1 MNPGL
6 RYHIASLAAVFLA
19 LTVGLLIG
27 GLFLNTAP
35 TTTQDKLIN
44 RIQGDIETLTNESNA
59 NKQALERNREF
70 IKALAPALQNSLMK
84 TRSVSVVMTGDDT
97 KALDEAISAVRESGA
112 KLNGVIRITDKYEI
126 KSPRNRQNLIDN
138 LRLAY
143 PNLPNDN
150 QAIIRCIANSAF
162 IPSSFDAIRKTLSD
176 AGIIDFEGSFNE
188 QNTVILLVGGNS
200 TDSERV
206 VTLDKPMIS
215 IWKANNLKV
224 AASERSD
231 AAYSHISTY
240 RESKIAVVDCIDTL
254 IGRLL
259 FNVIYDVEPMVY
271 GITEQADLTTPKRM
285 DQVLKVK

>member
-44 RIQGDIETLTNESNA
+44 RIQGDIETLTKESNA

-70 IKALAPALQNSLMK
+70 IKALAPALHNSLMK

-97 KALDEAISAVRESGA
+97 KALDETISAVRDSGA
-112 KLNGVIRITDKYEI
+112 KLNGVIQITDKYET
-126 KSPRNRQNLIDN
+126 KSPRNRQNLIDD

-162 IPSSFDAIRKTLSD
+162 ISSFGPIRKVLSD
-176 AGIIDFEGSFNE
+176 AGIIDVEGTFSE
-188 QNTVILLVGGNS
+188 KNTVILLVGGNS
-200 TDSERV
+200 TDSGRV

-224 AASERSD
+224 AATERSD

-259 FNVIYDVEPMVY
+259 FNVIYDVDPMVY

-285 DQVLKVK
+285 DQVLSIK